1 MGSSL
6 SYINDL
12 ILTYVIKVILNLSN
26 YSQLFG
32 LIIQLLPE
40 QVAYILTTAKVY
52 LGVPFIISE
61 LNHVS
66 PSIY

>member
-40 QVAYILTTAKVY
+40 QVAYM
-52 LGVPFIISE
+52 
-61 LNHVS
+61 
-66 PSIY
+66 